1 MSDPSSDDPSSDDD
15 GTPVFDSEPARKMW
29 QANWALM
36 HLLVASGILLWA
48 ALENA
53 PAQYV
58 WFGHGREGLLTYAVV
73 VAAVSLVVSSL
84 LVIALTTIGDSG
96 LRTSL
101 FTVPRLGAVNVST
114 VISVAFAVWWCAAA
128 GVLTFNCPGWGHIA
142 PYGTLSNGY
151 FALWLGSACSLSM
164 LNKAFGHPMGPDAL
178 VGNLACSVVV
188 LIAAIC
194 LNDPDEPTVTWAMSV
209 GAASSA
215 NHLVILLIGINKL
228 RKGLLKMMAVLLLL
242 LWTPAAAVLTFKG
255 PFTSAADSSNG
266 FFGAWLGLL
275 SALAFARDHL

>member
-1 MSDPSSDDPSSDDD
+1 MADPSAFISTDD
-15 GTPVFDSEPARKMW
+15 GTPVFNSEPARKMW
-29 QANWALM
+29 QTNWALM
-36 HLLVASGILLWA
+36 DLLVASGVLLWA

-53 PAQYV
+53 PAQYAP
-58 WFGHGREGLLTYAVV
+58 FSHGRDGLLTYAIV
-73 VAAVSLVVSSL
+73 VAAVSLTLCSIL
-84 LVIALTTIGDSG
+84 LITLTTTGDSG
-96 LRTSL
+96 LRTPL

-128 GVLTFNCPGWGHIA
+128 GVLTFDSPGGGHNA

-151 FALWLGSACSLSM
+151 FALWLGAVSSIGMLS
-164 LNKAFGHPMGPDAL
+164 KAFGHPIGPDPL
-178 VGNLACSVVV
+178 LGNLACSVVV